1 MHPDRPIN
9 DVDLEAE
16 AARAA
21 FNYSHVVA
29 LLRDTGHA
37 LAELYLAYGW
47 AACSAAICES
57 QSSDIFSELLRRANA
72 DISRQDPPGAA
83 GPYSPRE
90 AATVREL
97 DTHTRSGARQMPS

>member
-1 MHPDRPIN
+1 MHPDRPI
-9 DVDLEAE
+9 DGVDLEAE

-21 FNYSHVVA
+21 SNYSHVVA
-29 LLRDTGHA
+29 LLHDTGHA

-72 DISRQDPPGAA
+72 DISRQDRPGASRPVPA
-83 GPYSPRE
+83 
-90 AATVREL
+90 
-97 DTHTRSGARQMPS
+97 RSAYGGDQAEIGTSWE